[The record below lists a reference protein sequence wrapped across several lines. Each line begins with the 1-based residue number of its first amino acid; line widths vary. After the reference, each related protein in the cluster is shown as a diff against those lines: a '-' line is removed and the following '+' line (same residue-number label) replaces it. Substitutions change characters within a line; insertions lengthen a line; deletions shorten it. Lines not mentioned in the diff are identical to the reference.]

1 MKYDI
6 RNRADL
12 QAAISLLENEVEVQ
26 KDLLNGQFNTLY
38 ESYRPVNVVRGI
50 MNEVVTSEDFR
61 SNLLTATIG
70 ISTGYMA
77 KKLFFSGKSSLLKKL
92 AGNFFQ
98 YGVANLLINPSRILK
113 SVVLPVM
120 EFISPG
126 SEKDSGENKSA

>member
-12 QAAISLLENEVEVQ
+12 QAAISLLEDEVEAQ
-26 KDLLNGQFNTLY
+26 KELLNDHFHELY
-38 ESYRPVNVVRGI
+38 ESYRPVSVVRGI

-77 KKLFFSGKSSLLKKL
+77 KKLFVRGKSSLLKRL

-113 SVVLPVM
+113 SVIMPVL

-126 SEKDSGENKSA
+126 GQKNAGGNEPA